1 MARSVKNVPK
11 GVWAGLAALLG
22 AQAAFLFLGA
32 RKTGRNPWVW
42 GGAGLV
48 QFPLPAIAYFILNRQ
63 EQKKK

>member
-1 MARSVKNVPK
+1 MKRSVKNVPK

-22 AQAAFLFLGA
+22 TQAACLFLGA

-42 GGAGLV
+42 GGAGLI

-63 EQKKK
+63 DQKK

>member
-1 MARSVKNVPK
+1 MVKSIKKVPK
-11 GVWAGLAALLG
+11 GVWTSIAALLG
-22 AQAAFLFLGA
+22 AQATFLFLGA

-63 EQKKK
+63 EKQK